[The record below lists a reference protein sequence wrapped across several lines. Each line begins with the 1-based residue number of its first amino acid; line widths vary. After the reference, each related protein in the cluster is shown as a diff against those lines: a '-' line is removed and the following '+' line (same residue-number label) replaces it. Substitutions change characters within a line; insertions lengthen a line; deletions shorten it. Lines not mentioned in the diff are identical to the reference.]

1 MKNDILS
8 KALKVLEQR
17 RVRADIEQAAH
28 MDEIYQ
34 KLPQVIDVRKELALT
49 SVRLTK
55 LILSKETDISHGLE
69 KLKESNLNLQKMEK
83 ELLISGGYPAD
94 YLEVHPVCSKCRDT
108 GYVGKE
114 RCSCL
119 SKLMRQINIEA
130 INGVSALKLSD
141 FSSFDLRYYS
151 DEMDTSARVVPRQI
165 MSDIY
170 AFCQK
175 YAENFTPQMKG
186 IFMVGET
193 GLGKTHLSLAIA
205 KKVIEKEYTVAYGS
219 VQDFLRTIEA
229 EHFGRAENN
238 DTLNALLE
246 VDLLILDD
254 LGAEFISQFNL
265 SAVYNLINTRCNRGK
280 PTIINTNLTSKEL
293 EDRYSRRLVSRLFSL
308 LTYLRFVGK
317 DIRQIKANEEVFGKP
332 NG

>member
-1 MKNDILS
+1 MKNEILA

-17 RVRADIEQAAH
+17 RIRAEIEQASRL
-28 MDEIYQ
+28 DEIYQ

-49 SVRLTK
+49 SVELSK
-55 LILSKETDISHGLE
+55 LILSKQEDISKGLE
-69 KLKESNLNLQKMEK
+69 KLKESNLNLQQMEK
-83 ELLISGGYPAD
+83 ELLIAGGYPED
-94 YLEVHPVCSKCRDT
+94 YLKLHPVCKKCGDS
-108 GYVGKE
+108 GYIGNT

-119 SKLMRQINIEA
+119 NDLMRQINIEA
-130 INGVSALKLSD
+130 INSVSALKLCD
-141 FSSFDLRYYS
+141 FSSFDLRYYGEET
-151 DEMDTSARVVPRQI
+151 DPATHVVPRQI
-165 MSDIY
+165 MSDIFS
-170 AFCQK
+170 FCKK
-175 YAENFTPQMKG
+175 YADRFSPRTKG

-205 KKVIEKEYTVAYGS
+205 KAVIEKGYAVAYGS
-219 VQDFLRTIEA
+219 VYDFLKTIEA
-229 EHFGRAENN
+229 EHFGRVENN
-238 DTLNALLE
+238 DTLNTLLD

-265 SAVYNLINTRCNRGK
+265 SAIYNLINTRCNRDK

-317 DIRQIKANEEVFGKP
+317 DIRQIKANEEAFGK
-332 NG
+332 